1 MGTQMQRLL
10 AMMMLVLLS
19 SGCAIVTSGLPT
31 TGSVNGDTWYTKDK
45 YYLFRLLTV
54 ESDVYWC
61 PKDAPT
67 KCVKAELKE
76 N

>member
-1 MGTQMQRLL
+1 M
-10 AMMMLVLLS
+10 AMALGFLS
-19 SGCAIVTSGLPT
+19 GGCAIVTSSLPT
-31 TGSVNGDTWYTKDK
+31 TQSVNGDIWYTKDK
-45 YYLFRLLTV
+45 YYLLRLLTV

-76 N
+76 